1 MLSRLRL
8 ISRPRTC
15 AGVSADPMAGSQS
28 SSTDLLWAVAG
39 AAGAFAAGVG
49 TMLAWQRLR
58 PAAAGAGAPGAA
70 QEPAAN
76 DSVYESDEEEEPGEG
91 EEEMK
96 MVFCVRTD
104 LKMSKGKAAAQ
115 CCHAAIG
122 AFRRAVR
129 ANKEQVKTWER
140 LGAAK
145 ITLKV
150 QSEEDMFRVAEAAH
164 KKGIVTF
171 VVVRGRACALLPP
184 PLPRQADHAP
194 PRRGP
199 APSTAAPAPFCPPC
213 PGHRRTLDAPR
224 FRPARAR
231 SLHWAPRPCRW
242 WTR

>member
-1 MLSRLRL
+1 
-8 ISRPRTC
+8 
-15 AGVSADPMAGSQS
+15 
-28 SSTDLLWAVAG
+28 
-39 AAGAFAAGVG
+39 
-49 TMLAWQRLR
+49 MLAWQHLR
-58 PAAAGAGAPGAA
+58 PSAGAPGAA
-70 QEPAAN
+70 REPAAD

-129 ANKEQVKTWER
+129 ANKEQVRTWER

-171 VVVRGRACALLPP
+171 VVVRRRACALRGG
-184 PLPRQADHAP
+184 LPRGGLPARPSHHRPLSPAASQEDAGRTQIPAGS
-194 PRRGP
+194 RTVLALGP
-199 APSTAAPAPFCPPC
+199 APV
-213 PGHRRTLDAPR
+213 
-224 FRPARAR
+224 
-231 SLHWAPRPCRW
+231 SLMDEVTGPKGEVPLKLLS
-242 WTR
+242 